1 MAKAKTAVATRKAGV
16 PVSADLMAKIQA
28 DIAEQAAMVVPS
40 NSNRI
45 RLNSESGKKYVFPDK
60 SEVDSFEGIVNARM
74 RNKRE
79 NPRNPQTKKK
89 YFLIFYLS
97 AIFSHFFQ
105 AQIVDNIPAQIE
117 REKCVF

>member
-1 MAKAKTAVATRKAGV
+1 MSHYSLFWPR
-16 PVSADLMAKIQA
+16 DLSI
-28 DIAEQAAMVVPS
+28 
-40 NSNRI
+40 
-45 RLNSESGKKYVFPDK
+45 FPPF
-60 SEVDSFEGIVNARM
+60 DSFEGIVNARM

-117 REKCVF
+117 REKRVFKNFS